1 MLIVAGVT
9 VVFGVFA
16 NWLIHPRVTLTIYNE
31 SSAAISD
38 VHIRFMSG
46 ERTAARIERGGFAY
60 TEIESGGNGEVSI
73 SYRRSSGTLIKDEA
87 VYQSGDDTASL
98 DRGFIKVHITDRG
111 IRVVKSLYNVIDIPL
126 FTVRVGPKGAM
137 TVK

>member
-9 VVFGVFA
+9 LVFGVLV
-16 NWLIHPRVTLTIYNE
+16 NWLIHPRVTLTIYND

-46 ERTAARIERGGFAY
+46 ERTSERIGRGGFAY
-60 TEIESGGNGEVSI
+60 TEIESGGSGEVSI
-73 SYRRSSGTLIKDEA
+73 SYRHSSGILRMDER
-87 VYQSGDDTASL
+87 VYQAGDDTTSL
-98 DRGFIKVHITDRG
+98 DRGFMEVHITDQG
-111 IRVVKSLYNVIDIPL
+111 IRVVKSLYNAIDIP
-126 FTVRVGPKGAM
+126 FVTIRVSPRGAM